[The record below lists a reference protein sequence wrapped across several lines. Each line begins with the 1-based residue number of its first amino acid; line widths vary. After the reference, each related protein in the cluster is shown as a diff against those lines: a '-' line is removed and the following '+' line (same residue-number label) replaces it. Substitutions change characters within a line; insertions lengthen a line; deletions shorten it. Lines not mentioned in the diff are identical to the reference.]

1 MTDRAPKR
9 SYISMRAYNGDIF
22 SYSTRLENDFVTVGE
37 LSAVAGAN
45 AGNCPQGRILTESG
59 RKLYPGANPG
69 ITQLMVS
76 VFDYATGLSGFID
89 PNSAAFTPQNTD
101 RPYYFTSPGANTSS
115 DPQPDRAPP
124 VFTRG
129 DLLAQ
134 GNMDLSGSAHI
145 YGDALIG
152 GDMDLSGAAHIYGAV
167 VGERQV
173 RSSTLTVY
181 NNAIGS
187 VTIDPRKGQ
196 VHRIEATGNINNIFD
211 VITGI
216 GGITTEAETQANV
229 GSLLYIIIHNTL
241 PVIGSAPA
249 NDIIVDFNASFKSQ
263 SAGNYTLNAGTYNT
277 FSFVCDGSYY
287 YMLAPAAGGVSV

>member
-9 SYISMRAYNGDIF
+9 SYIAMRAYNGDIF
-22 SYSTRLENDFVTVGE
+22 SYSTRLVNDFETVGE
-37 LSAVAGAN
+37 LTAVAGAN

-101 RPYYFTSPGANTSS
+101 RPYYFTSPGANSSS

-152 GDMDLSGAAHIYGAV
+152 GDMDLSGSAQIYGAV
-167 VGERQV
+167 QIEGVTTMNNNVIIGSGGTSIERVTTGTITVGDDIGSNQKAEIVVPISGMQAGDMVVLQHPAIDPSLLYVGHNTENGQIRIY
-173 RSSTLTVY
+173 VY
-181 NNAIGS
+181 NNLN
-187 VTIDPRKGQ
+187 T
-196 VHRIEATGNINNIFD
+196 NILF
-211 VITGI
+211 
-216 GGITTEAETQANV
+216 
-229 GSLLYIIIHNTL
+229 SNTWSYL
-241 PVIGSAPA
+241 W
-249 NDIIVDFNASFKSQ
+249 FK
-263 SAGNYTLNAGTYNT
+263 
-277 FSFVCDGSYY
+277 
-287 YMLAPAAGGVSV
+287 M